1 MSASTRCRLQVGS
14 NCFSR
19 WLNLADNMQAKIVIS
34 KEAALQTPK
43 NRYTMDACIACPF
56 LK

>member
-1 MSASTRCRLQVGS
+1 MRCRLQDDS

-19 WLNLADNMQAKIVIS
+19 RLNLADNMQAKTVIS

-43 NRYTMDACIACPF
+43 SRYTMVACIACPF